1 MGITMSAT
9 VRLNGSPLRLARS
22 FALLCRYRSGCAA
35 RERALYVRYASG
47 FPDRYAFV
55 IARYFCGS
63 AAYLAAAASFWQ
75 GLHHFCSPSFVV
87 AFLANGPLPLHLE
100 QRFPVFRALGV
111 LATLFLEILMTQPL
125 FLVPDVAFDK
135 TAGGETMLSDDPNQ
149 WPTEVMQEV
158 YKQCPFVADFEPQ
171 VTMDKVDGERGYGF
185 GHLEIQ
191 NKTEIQHGAD
201 PAGSAAAGI
210 QKVRVPVII
219 KDKKLQPLDLMVAA
233 ESKLL
238 PLTEMR
244 LRQAIFR
251 PQAFD
256 ITGRGPGDMSLIGQL
271 YPPYRQNYG
280 FGGGGATMSV
290 GMGKEGS
297 AFEQYLEEKTASV
310 LAGLKSG
317 KFTLDSDGGEHSARV
332 GDWVHEGEG
341 HMQLGKHHFGGYAE
355 KKHAPRTGEPKHWH
369 FDMKKEGS
377 DKFALS
383 LSTVGSY
390 LKKQTNPQA
399 LAGASRSMMGRGAQ
413 MVGEGG
419 AAAAKGQKYLA
430 GANIAATKATAAMP
444 KAASVLTAI
453 LSTITEKD
461 YDAFIAKMGSDMG
474 LQRQFVANGNASG
487 NSLKALLEYTPKTA
501 EADAIRPTVIQL
513 QKVDEGYLAKSASH
527 ISWAPKEELLDRGA
541 AYRLLGGKVVLAA
554 DETGSATMTVDQ
566 PPAEGEAAD
575 KNVVDKPV
583 SEPESPEEDKPMPI
597 DHFGM
602 YKVQDEKGRHLVGYV
617 FPNLIDVDGTSLPI
631 ALFTNGSHYAVQSDI
646 AGVHAGHGGSI
657 FEGTPKGVGCFY
669 HVLQNGKA
677 EATIPMTVKGSVNDQ
692 QNGGAVLHCITYD
705 GREVQVSVQP
715 NIQKVMPS
723 PDGDHLLIPDTFSW
737 LPLDKAEDTT
747 LVEKP
752 EGFSKEAQA
761 RRSLATVTL
770 RGGGGA
776 FSVSGF
782 PVDKLASD
790 ERSFMSIDD
799 TLFLLAGLGVDT
811 AYAQKKMGEAEYHNM
826 PVDVRVAHYIQ
837 PAELQ
842 TKIDAAKLAAEVG
855 PAIEAANRL
864 KCDLVKEA
872 AIIPDPTAVDAVLS
886 LGFLNAENLGVF
898 ISYLPKIDEAQEKIC
913 ELLLAARL
921 GLRNIPVPALEKAM
935 RTVEQVIE
943 GLQQLAFT
951 AG

>member
-1 MGITMSAT
+1 M
-9 VRLNGSPLRLARS
+9 V
-22 FALLCRYRSGCAA
+22 
-35 RERALYVRYASG
+35 
-47 FPDRYAFV
+47 
-55 IARYFCGS
+55 
-63 AAYLAAAASFWQ
+63 
-75 GLHHFCSPSFVV
+75 
-87 AFLANGPLPLHLE
+87 
-100 QRFPVFRALGV
+100 
-111 LATLFLEILMTQPL
+111 QPL
-125 FLVPDVAFDK
+125 FFRPDVEFDK
-135 TAGGETMLSDDPNQ
+135 VAGSEATLQDDPNQ
-149 WPTEVMQEV
+149 WPTEVMQQL
-158 YKQCPFVADFEPQ
+158 YAQCPFAADFEPQ
-171 VTMDKVDGERGYGF
+171 VNMERVDGERGYGF
-185 GHLEIQ
+185 GSLELQ

-201 PAGSAAAGI
+201 PAGAQAAGI
-210 QKVRVPVII
+210 QKVKVPIVI
-219 KDKKLQPLDLMVAA
+219 KDKKLQPLDLMVTADN
-233 ESKLL
+233 KLL

-297 AFEQYLEEKTASV
+297 AFESFLEEAYEEAKQAKV
-310 LAGLKSG
+310 K
-317 KFTLDSDGGEHSARV
+317 
-332 GDWVHEGEG
+332 
-341 HMQLGKHHFGGYAE
+341 Q
-355 KKHAPRTGEPKHWH
+355 
-369 FDMKKEGS
+369 
-377 DKFALS
+377 ALS

-487 NSLKALLEYTPKTA
+487 DSLKALLEYTPKLATA
-501 EADAIRPTVIQL
+501 AVLLPSVVQL
-513 QKVDEGYLAKSASH
+513 QKTDEGYRMKSASH
-527 ISWAPKEELLDRGA
+527 TNWAPKEELLDRGA
-541 AYRLLGGKVVLAA
+541 AYKLLGGKVVLAA

-566 PPAEGEAAD
+566 PPPAEGEAAD

-583 SEPESPEEDKPMPI
+583 GEPESPEEDKPEHV
-597 DHFGM
+597 DRFGV

-617 FPNLIDVDGTSLPI
+617 FPNLIDIDGTSLPI
-631 ALFTNGSHYAVQSDI
+631 ALFTNGSQYAVQSDI
-646 AGVHAGHGGSI
+646 VGIPVSQAGSI
-657 FEGTPKGVGCFY
+657 FEGTPKGAGCFY
-669 HVLQNGKA
+669 HRLSNGSA

-692 QNGGAVLHCITYD
+692 QNGGAVLHCVTYD

-747 LVEKP
+747 LVEKV
-752 EGFSKEAQA
+752 EGFNKEAQA
-761 RRSLATVTL
+761 QRTLATVTL

-799 TLFLLAGLGVDT
+799 TLFLLAGLGVDMS
-811 AYAQKKMGEAEYHNM
+811 YAQKKMGEAEYHNM

-837 PAELQ
+837 PRALQ
-842 TKIDAAKLAAEVG
+842 AKMAAVKMATEIG
-855 PAIEAANRL
+855 PATAMANSL
-864 KCDLVKEA
+864 KRDLVKEA
-872 AIIPDPTAVDAVLS
+872 AVIPDPTAVDAVLS

>member
-1 MGITMSAT
+1 MTM
-9 VRLNGSPLRLARS
+9 
-22 FALLCRYRSGCAA
+22 
-35 RERALYVRYASG
+35 
-47 FPDRYAFV
+47 
-55 IARYFCGS
+55 
-63 AAYLAAAASFWQ
+63 
-75 GLHHFCSPSFVV
+75 
-87 AFLANGPLPLHLE
+87 
-100 QRFPVFRALGV
+100 
-111 LATLFLEILMTQPL
+111 QPL
-125 FLVPDVAFDK
+125 FLTPDVEFEK

-219 KDKKLQPLDLMVAA
+219 KDKKLQPLDLMVAG

-297 AFEQYLEEKTASV
+297 AFESFLEEA
-310 LAGLKSG
+310 
-317 KFTLDSDGGEHSARV
+317 
-332 GDWVHEGEG
+332 
-341 HMQLGKHHFGGYAE
+341 YAE
-355 KKHAPRTGEPKHWH
+355 AKQAKVKQ
-369 FDMKKEGS
+369 
-377 DKFALS
+377 ALS

-444 KAASVLTAI
+444 KAASVLAAI
-453 LSTITEKD
+453 LPTIAEKD

-487 NSLKALLEYTPKTA
+487 DSLKALLEYTPKTA

-513 QKVDEGYLAKSASH
+513 QKVDEGYLAKSASRV
-527 ISWAPKEELLDRGA
+527 SWAPKEELLDRGA

-583 SEPESPEEDKPMPI
+583 GEPESPEEDKPMPI

-677 EATIPMTVKGSVNDQ
+677 EATIPVTVKGSVNDQ
-692 QNGGAVLHCITYD
+692 QNGGAVLHCVTYD
-705 GREVQVSVQP
+705 GREVQISVQP

-723 PDGDHLLIPDTFSW
+723 PDGDRLLIPDTFSW

-761 RRSLATVTL
+761 QRALATVTL

-799 TLFLLAGLGVDT
+799 TLFLLAGLGVDM
-811 AYAQKKMGEAEYHNM
+811 AYAQKKMGEAEYHNV

-837 PAELQ
+837 PAAFQ
-842 TKIDAAKLAAEVG
+842 TKIDAAKLAAEAG
-855 PAIEAANRL
+855 PAAEAATWL
-864 KCDLVKEA
+864 KRDLVKEA